1 MEFWWKVF
9 KERRLQLHTILLIL
23 SFLIMYEYIHERRNS
38 FSYTYV
44 DAFLNHE
51 LTILS
56 NNLFIYFIV
65 DHKNIFLW
73 FICIHGCTVYTTYSH
88 INASSQHTI
97 KTWSS
102 CCKSWCKTFALQPFA
117 RIHRMLQTMW
127 PLLSTRPKVLN
138 CWRGSKTNCW
148 RGSP

>member
-88 INASSQHTI
+88 INASSQTQSKLGPAVAKADAKHLHCNHLLAYTE
-97 KTWSS
+97 
-102 CCKSWCKTFALQPFA
+102 CCKQCD
-117 RIHRMLQTMW
+117 
-127 PLLSTRPKVLN
+127 LSCRQDQKY
-138 CWRGSKTNCW
+138 
-148 RGSP
+148 